1 MPHPLSTHLTHLRL
15 PLAPLLSITT
25 GTPHPAFPPTLLH
38 FHLLTE
44 AQLDELAHYYHQR
57 TPSQCSFLYPEP
69 VVGRWDRAADIERKR
84 RWWGR
89 FVGLRGCESPVGVG
103 RESAGTGGASGGEWS
118 QEEWDRWVRERV
130 EEGVRE
136 ERAREAG
143 RPKGGW

>member
-1 MPHPLSTHLTHLRL
+1 MPPLATHLTHLRL

-25 GTPHPAFPPTLLH
+25 GAPHPAFPRTLLH

-44 AQLDELAHYYHQR
+44 AQLDALAHHYHQR
-57 TPSQCSFLYPEP
+57 TPSRASFLYPAP

-89 FVGLRGCESPVGVG
+89 FVGLRGCESPVVETS
-103 RESAGTGGASGGEWS
+103 RDGAEWG

-136 ERAREAG
+136 ERAREAAG
-143 RPKGGW
+143 KGAW

>member
-1 MPHPLSTHLTHLRL
+1 MPPLPTHIQHLRQ

-25 GTPHPAFPPTLLH
+25 GTPHPSFPPTLLH
-38 FHLLTE
+38 YHLLTE

-57 TPSQCSFLYPEP
+57 SPSHASFLYPAP
-69 VVGRWDRAADIERKR
+69 VVARWDRAADISRKR

-89 FVGLRGCESPVGVG
+89 FVGLRGCESPVEEGWG
-103 RESAGTGGASGGEWS
+103 

-136 ERAREAG
+136 ERAREGAAG
-143 RPKGGW
+143 KGAW

>member
-1 MPHPLSTHLTHLRL
+1 MPHPGPLTTHLTHLRL

-25 GTPHPAFPPTLLH
+25 GAPHPAFPPTLLH

-57 TPSQCSFLYPEP
+57 TPSQSSFLYPAP

-103 RESAGTGGASGGEWS
+103 GEGTGHAEAEWE

-143 RPKGGW
+143 GKGAW